1 MPLNHRPMRI
11 TCLLA
16 GASVS
21 IAINAQTYY
30 PPLAGSTWETVD
42 PAALGWCTDEIPA
55 LIDFLEQSN
64 TKAFIVLK
72 DGRIA
77 IEHYFGTFTQDSL
90 WYWASAGKSLTAFLV
105 GKAQEEGFLD
115 LDQPSSDFLG
125 AGWTNCASQQE
136 ELITI
141 RHQLTMTTGLDD
153 GGSDNDCT
161 DPACLECLAEPGT
174 RWAYHNAPYTLL
186 DGVIEGATGQAL
198 NSYLF
203 NKLTLTTGL
212 QGAYIQLDYNNV
224 FFSKA
229 RALARF
235 GLLCMDQ
242 GNWNGNAVMSDADYF
257 NAMVTPSQS
266 LNQSY
271 GYLWWLN
278 GQSSYMLPG
287 FQLQLPGMLC
297 PAMPADAYNAM
308 GKNGQLCN
316 VSPSTGLVVV
326 RMGDLPGG
334 IFVPNVYN
342 NDIWEQ
348 LNNVICTSTAA
359 AESIHTG
366 DLLLFP
372 NPASDQIKLP
382 AATGIAVAIGAD
394 GRAHT
399 ITFVNGS
406 ADVSALPTGSYA
418 IRHTDLSG
426 IRRVQRIV
434 VAR

>member
-1 MPLNHRPMRI
+1 MRNF
-11 TCLLA
+11 TLLCA
-16 GASVS
+16 VLLSGS
-21 IAINAQTYY
+21 IAAQTYY
-30 PPLAGSTWETVD
+30 PPLAGNTWETVD

-115 LDQPSSDFLG
+115 IDETSDTYLG
-125 AGWTNCASQQE
+125 AGWTNCAPLQE
-136 ELITI
+136 GQITI
-141 RHQLTMTTGLDD
+141 RHQLTMTTGFDD
-153 GGSDNDCT
+153 GVPDSDCT

-186 DGVIEGATGQAL
+186 DGVITSATGQTL
-198 NSYLF
+198 NGYVF

-212 QGAYIQLDYNNV
+212 QGAFAQLGSNNV

-229 RALARF
+229 RAMARF
-235 GLLCMDQ
+235 GLLCMGQ
-242 GNWNGNAVMSDADYF
+242 GAWNGNAVMNDQAYFSD
-257 NAMVTPSQS
+257 MVSPSQS
-266 LNQSY
+266 LNPSY

-278 GQSSYMLPG
+278 GQSSFMLPG
-287 FQLQLPGMLC
+287 LQQSFGGMLC
-297 PAMPADAYNAM
+297 PAMPADAYCAM

-334 IFVPNVYN
+334 IFVPNFYN
-342 NDIWEQ
+342 NDIWVR
-348 LNNVICTSTAA
+348 LNDVMCTSTAT
-359 AESIHTG
+359 SDGTSSGIVR
-366 DLLLFP
+366 LWP
-372 NPASDQIKLP
+372 NPASDLVRLTVDGSPVKQVEVL
-382 AATGIAVAIGAD
+382 AAD
-394 GRAHT
+394 GRLLLSASNVAQFDASVLPVGHYLMT
-399 ITFVNGS
+399 LRDGS
-406 ADVSALPTGSYA
+406 DRLHCTPLV
-418 IRHTDLSG
+418 
-426 IRRVQRIV
+426 IV
-434 VAR
+434 R